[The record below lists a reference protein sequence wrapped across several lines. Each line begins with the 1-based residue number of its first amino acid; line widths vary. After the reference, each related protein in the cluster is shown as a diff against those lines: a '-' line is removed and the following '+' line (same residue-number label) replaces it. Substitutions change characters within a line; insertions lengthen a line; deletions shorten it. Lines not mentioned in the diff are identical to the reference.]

1 MSRRFN
7 RLSSVTGSLILL
19 IAGSGTANAGL
30 LGSLLGGFAIL
41 FLAMVMDRIVQG
53 AFRREDQKD

>member
-30 LGSLLGGFAIL
+30 LGSLLGGSS
-41 FLAMVMDRIVQG
+41 
-53 AFRREDQKD
+53 EDSTTQTEEPAAPDS